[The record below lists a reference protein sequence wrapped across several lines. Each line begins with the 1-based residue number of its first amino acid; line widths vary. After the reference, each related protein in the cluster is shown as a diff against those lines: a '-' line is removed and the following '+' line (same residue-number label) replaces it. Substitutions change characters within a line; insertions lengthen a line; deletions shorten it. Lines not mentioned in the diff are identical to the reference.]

1 MRTYDLPTLRRST
14 VGFEHLLNLVND
26 ATVGDDNYP
35 PFDVLRTGENQYR
48 ISLALPGFTPQEI
61 AITAEQSAL
70 TVEGGKA
77 EKEDGDYLHQG
88 ISMRP
93 FCRVFNLSEHMK
105 VKDATFDNGLL
116 SILLVREVPEAMK
129 PRRIAIV
136 GTGNDNQKTENTQAA

>member
-1 MRTYDLPTLRRST
+1 MRTYDLPALRRST
-14 VGFEHLLNLVND
+14 VGFDRLLNLVND

-35 PFDVLRTGENQYR
+35 PFDVQRTGENQYR
-48 ISLALPGFTPQEI
+48 ISLALPGFTPEEI

-70 TVEGGKA
+70 TIEAGKA

-93 FCRVFNLSEHMK
+93 FRRVFNLSEHIQ
-105 VKDATFDNGLL
+105 VKDATFENGLL
-116 SILLVREVPEAMK
+116 NIALVREVPEAMK

>member
-14 VGFEHLLNLVND
+14 VGFDRLLNLVND

-35 PFDVLRTGENQYR
+35 PFDVQRTGENQYR
-48 ISLALPGFTPQEI
+48 ISLALPGFTPEEI

-70 TVEGGKA
+70 TIEGGKA
-77 EKEDGDYLHQG
+77 ETGDGDYLHQG

-93 FCRVFNLSEHMK
+93 FRRVFNLSEHIQ
-105 VKDATFDNGLL
+105 VTDATVENGLL
-116 SILLVREVPEAMK
+116 NIALVREVPEAMK

-136 GTGNDNQKTENTQAA
+136 GTGNDNQKAENTQAA

>member
-1 MRTYDLPTLRRST
+1 MKTYDLPTLRRST
-14 VGFEHLLNLVND
+14 VGFDRLLNLVND

-35 PFDVLRTGENQYR
+35 PFDVQRTGENQYR
-48 ISLALPGFTPQEI
+48 ISLALPGFTPEEI

-70 TVEGGKA
+70 TIEGGKA

-93 FCRVFNLSEHMK
+93 FRRVFNLSEHIQ
-105 VKDATFDNGLL
+105 VKDATFENGLL
-116 SILLVREVPEAMK
+116 NIALVREVPEAMK

>member
-14 VGFEHLLNLVND
+14 VGFDRLLNLVND

-35 PFDVLRTGENQYR
+35 PFDVQRTGENQYR
-48 ISLALPGFTPQEI
+48 ISLALPGFTSEEI

-70 TVEGGKA
+70 TIEGRKA
-77 EKEDGDYLHQG
+77 EKDDGDYLHQG

-93 FCRVFNLSEHMK
+93 FRRVFNLSEHIQ
-105 VKDATFDNGLL
+105 VKDATFENGLL
-116 SILLVREVPEAMK
+116 NIALVREVPEAMK
-129 PRRIAIV
+129 PQRIAIV

>member
-14 VGFEHLLNLVND
+14 VGFDRLLNLVND

-35 PFDVLRTGENQYR
+35 PFDVQRTGENQYR
-48 ISLALPGFTPQEI
+48 ISLALPGFTPEEI

-70 TVEGGKA
+70 TIEGGKA

-93 FCRVFNLSEHMK
+93 FRRVFNLSEHIQ
-105 VKDATFDNGLL
+105 VKDATFENGLL
-116 SILLVREVPEAMK
+116 NIALVREVPEAMK

>member
-14 VGFEHLLNLVND
+14 VGFDRLLNLVND

-35 PFDVLRTGENQYR
+35 PFDVQRTGENQYR
-48 ISLALPGFTPQEI
+48 ISLALPGFTSEEI

-70 TVEGGKA
+70 TIEGGKA

-93 FCRVFNLSEHMK
+93 FRRVFNLSEHIQ
-105 VKDATFDNGLL
+105 VKDATFENGLL
-116 SILLVREVPEAMK
+116 NIALVREVPEAMK

>member
-14 VGFEHLLNLVND
+14 VGFDRLLNLVND

-35 PFDVLRTGENQYR
+35 PFDVQRTGENQYR
-48 ISLALPGFTPQEI
+48 ISLALPGFTPEEI

-70 TVEGGKA
+70 TIEGGKA

-93 FCRVFNLSEHMK
+93 FRRVFDLSEHIQ
-105 VKDATFDNGLL
+105 VKDATFENGLL
-116 SILLVREVPEAMK
+116 NIALVREVPEAMK